1 MSTVVVV
8 QLDARVHTQNG
19 TVRGVDF
26 SDVDYIPINLA

>member
-1 MSTVVVV
+1 MLTVVVM
-8 QLDARVHTQNG
+8 QLDASVLTQNS